1 MHTAIDLGN
10 SNCPTCLNAMVDDLR
25 AHPQVTRVHSNAA
38 IGCLEVEHNFEDPAE
53 IIDSIRAN
61 LRGSVQASNGELG
74 MFELQA
80 HIGSRCPLKANP
92 EVRP

>member
-1 MHTAIDLGN
+1 MHTVIDLGN

-25 AHPQVTRVHSNAA
+25 AHPQVASVHSNAA
-38 IGCLEVEHNFEDPAE
+38 IGCLEVEHDFDDPAM
-53 IIDSIRAN
+53 IIVTIRDD

-80 HIGSRCPLKANP
+80 HIGSRCPLKADP
-92 EVRP
+92 EVRT